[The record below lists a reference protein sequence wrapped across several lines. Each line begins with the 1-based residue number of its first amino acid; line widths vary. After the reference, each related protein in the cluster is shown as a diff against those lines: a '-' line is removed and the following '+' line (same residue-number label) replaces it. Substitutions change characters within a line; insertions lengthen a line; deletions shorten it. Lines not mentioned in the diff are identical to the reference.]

1 MREGFDH
8 APNEIFTLHAT
19 SADARDKYA
28 HVGYEVRNL
37 ALWASAIVLM
47 CSFVIRLL
55 ERF

>member
-28 HVGYEVRNL
+28 HVGYEVRNP
-37 ALWASAIVLM
+37 AL
-47 CSFVIRLL
+47 
-55 ERF
+55 